1 MKINSISQQQQ
12 LERYQEIVCQRRFDE
27 ARLLR
32 QAEEKKKADQT
43 YYDRV
48 ERARRL
54 GLDKGQNVDIMA

>member
-12 LERYQEIVCQRRFDE
+12 LERYQEIVSQRRFDE

>member
-1 MKINSISQQQQ
+1 MKVNSISHQQQ
-12 LERYQEIVCQRRFDE
+12 LERYQEILRQKRFDE
-27 ARLLR
+27 ERLHR
-32 QAEEKKKADQT
+32 QAEEKKKADRT

>member
-1 MKINSISQQQQ
+1 MKINSISNQQQ
-12 LERYQEIVCQRRFDE
+12 LERYQAIVSQRRCDE
-27 ARLLR
+27 ARLQR
-32 QAEEKKKADQT
+32 QLEEKKKADLV

>member
-12 LERYQEIVCQRRFDE
+12 LERYQEIVSQRRFDE

-32 QAEEKKKADQT
+32 QAEEKKKADET
-43 YYDRV
+43 YYNRV

-54 GLDKGQNVDIMA
+54 GLDKGQNVDMMA